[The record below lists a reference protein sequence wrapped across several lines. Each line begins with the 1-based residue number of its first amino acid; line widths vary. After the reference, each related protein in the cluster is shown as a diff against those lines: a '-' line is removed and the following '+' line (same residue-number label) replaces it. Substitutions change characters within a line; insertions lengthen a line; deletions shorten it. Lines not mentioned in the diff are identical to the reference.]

1 MKIGCNYLG
10 GGKCEFAVW
19 APFLDEVA
27 LKIVSPAPGLIPMR
41 KDEQGY
47 WRASVSG
54 VSSRTRYVYRL
65 NDQCD
70 RPDPASF
77 YQPEGV
83 HRPSQVVDHGSFK
96 WEDSGWDAGPL
107 DKMLIYEL
115 HAGTFTSEGTFAAVI
130 DRLGHLEELGVNAVE
145 IMPVAQFP
153 GERNWGYDGA
163 CLFAVQNSYGGPAG
177 LKELVNAC
185 HKKGLSVILDVVYN
199 HFGPEGN
206 YIAEFGP
213 YFTGKYQTPWGKA
226 INFDG
231 AYSDHARQFF
241 IQNALY
247 WMEHYHIDAL
257 RLDAIHGI
265 CDMSAKHFLRELSE
279 EAGEFSRSRNR
290 KFYLIA
296 ESDLNDARVVGDGRS
311 GGYGIDAQWCDDF
324 HHSVHALL
332 TGEDTGYYA
341 DFGKISHLIKSLREG
356 FVYSWDYSGYRKRR
370 HGSSS
375 ADIPAGRFVAFIQNH
390 DQAGNRM
397 FGERLAGLVP
407 FEALK
412 LAAGALLFSPYVPL
426 LFMGEEFAAESPFLY
441 FTDHS
446 DPELIKAVR
455 DGRKR
460 EFEPFRWRQEPPDP
474 QSIETFLQSK
484 LKWEDRDKSRHRAM
498 FDFYRELI
506 KLRKET
512 APLANLNKN
521 NLKVWGEE
529 EKRLLFME
537 RWHSGGRVYCIMNFG
552 GSEASFSSDF
562 IEGRAGKLIDSS
574 DARWLGP
581 GSGMPGTLQRPQEL
595 VAKPFCL
602 VMYKKEG

>member
-1 MKIGCNYLG
+1 MKIGSYCLG
-10 GGKCEFAVW
+10 EGKCEFVVW

-27 LKIVSPAPGLIPMR
+27 LKIVSPAQSLIPME
-41 KDEQGY
+41 KDSQGY
-47 WRASVSG
+47 WRVLVSG
-54 VSSRTRYVYRL
+54 ASARTRYLYRL
-65 NDQCD
+65 NNQRD

-77 YQPEGV
+77 YQPAGV
-83 HRPSQVVDHGSFK
+83 HRSSQVVDHGSFK

-107 DKMLIYEL
+107 EKMLIYEL
-115 HAGTFTSEGTFAAVI
+115 HTGTFTAEGTFAAAI
-130 DRLGHLEELGVNAVE
+130 DSLGYLEELGVNTLE

-163 CLFAVQNSYGGPAG
+163 YLFAVQNSYGGPQG

-185 HKKGLSVILDVVYN
+185 HKKGFSVILDVVYN

-213 YFTGKYQTPWGKA
+213 YFTEKYKTPWGKA
-226 INFDG
+226 INFDD
-231 AYSDHARQFF
+231 AYSDHVRAFF

-265 CDMSAKHFLRELSE
+265 CDMSAKHILRELAE
-279 EAGEFSRSRNR
+279 EVGEFSRSRGR

-296 ESDLNDARVVGDGRS
+296 ESDLNDARVVRDEQS

-341 DFGKISHLIKSLREG
+341 DFGKIGHLVKSLREG
-356 FVYSWDYSGYRKRR
+356 FVYSWDYSGYRKKR
-370 HGSSS
+370 HGSCSR
-375 ADIPAGRFVAFIQNH
+375 DIPANRLVAFIQNH

-412 LAAGALLFSPYVPL
+412 LAAGVLLFSPYVPL
-426 LFMGEEFAAESPFLY
+426 LFMGEEFAEESPFLY
-441 FTDHS
+441 FVDHS
-446 DPELIKAVR
+446 DPGLIKAVR
-455 DGRKR
+455 EGRKR
-460 EFEPFRWRQEPPDP
+460 EFDSFRWRQEPPDP
-474 QSIETFLQSK
+474 QSIETFLRSK
-484 LKWEDRDKSRHRAM
+484 LKWENRDKSKHRAM
-498 FDFYRELI
+498 LDFYKELI
-506 KLRKET
+506 RLRKES

-521 NLKVWGEE
+521 NLKVWGTE

-537 RWHSGGRVYCIMNFG
+537 RWHSVSRVYCIMNF
-552 GSEASFSSDF
+552 SDREASFFPDF
-562 IEGRAGKLIDSS
+562 IEGKAGKLIDSS
-574 DARWLGP
+574 DVRWLGP
-581 GSGMPGTLQRPQEL
+581 GSGMPGTLQRPREL

-602 VMYKKEG
+602 VMYKKES